1 MDCKKISGTKII
13 LLVITCIISIIYIGI
28 IILYNYCTINKQIEI
43 TAIVGIPILSSLLF
57 LLIKVDSKT
66 KKIVTILLSIINT
79 IAFFAIILISF
90 VALLWIEGIT
100 EIDDPLRYNELR
112 NSVGYFEFIEH
123 FPKELSKDVMEKT
136 TTQFFY
142 RPQFLQG
149 GFNFELLIEQ
159 SEQEL
164 GSIAKKY
171 EKEANNIIV
180 GNNDDF
186 SDVRTF
192 GYPHTF
198 FDGYEEFDEF
208 IQNSTIYLIDCRPY
222 EENNWNHGV
231 YTYVAINRMNEKVL
245 YFTEVW

>member
-1 MDCKKISGTKII
+1 M
-13 LLVITCIISIIYIGI
+13 
-28 IILYNYCTINKQIEI
+28 
-43 TAIVGIPILSSLLF
+43 
-57 LLIKVDSKT
+57 DSKT
-66 KKIVTILLSIINT
+66 KKIVILFIINT
-79 IAFFAIILISF
+79 VLFFALLLISF
-90 VALLWIEGIT
+90 VTLIWIEDTT

-112 NSVGYFEFIEH
+112 HSVGYSEYIEH
-123 FPKELSKDVMEKT
+123 FPDELSTEVMEKA

-164 GSIAKKY
+164 GNIAKKY
-171 EKEANNIIV
+171 DKEGIDIIE
-180 GNNDDF
+180 GNSDDL
-186 SDVRTF
+186 SDVSTF

-198 FDGYEEFDEF
+198 FDGYEEFNEF

-245 YFTEVW
+245 YFVEVW